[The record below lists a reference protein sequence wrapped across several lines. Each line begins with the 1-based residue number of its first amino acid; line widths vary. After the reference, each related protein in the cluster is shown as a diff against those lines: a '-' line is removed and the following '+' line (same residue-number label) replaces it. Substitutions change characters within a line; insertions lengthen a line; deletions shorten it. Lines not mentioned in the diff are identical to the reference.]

1 MLLAPIIDPGATLV
15 LSTAGFHMDGEAFL
29 YSGRSGL
36 WVCTVFR
43 TRVDGA
49 FYATADISLGGEQQ
63 CKLALNLP
71 DSTDSASVESL
82 KKRCLAW
89 IQQAESA
96 TSKAEDVFF
105 GR

>member
-1 MLLAPIIDPGATLV
+1 
-15 LSTAGFHMDGEAFL
+15 MDGEAFL